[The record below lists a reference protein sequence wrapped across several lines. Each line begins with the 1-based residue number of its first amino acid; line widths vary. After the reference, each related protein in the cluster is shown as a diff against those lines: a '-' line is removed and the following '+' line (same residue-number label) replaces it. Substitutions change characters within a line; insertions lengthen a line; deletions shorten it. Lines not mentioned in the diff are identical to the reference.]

1 MVRQTRAVTMR
12 RVVIGLLLLAAAG
25 SWALA
30 GRYGVDGTEDIKL
43 TDAAVEQLVPGDGSP
58 NVLRQSE
65 IGIDLATGWTGVLSV
80 NGVEIPEDQYRRN
93 EPLNQVFFTP
103 GEGQEIERLPA
114 GPVIVVATI
123 WRPVAGESRE
133 DGRQVVWR
141 FNVL

>member
-1 MVRQTRAVTMR
+1 M
-12 RVVIGLLLLAAAG
+12 IGLLLLAAAG
-25 SWALA
+25 TWALA

-43 TDAAVEQLVPGDGSP
+43 TDAAVEQLIPGDGSP

-65 IGIDLATGWTGVLSV
+65 IGIDLATGWTGVLAV

-93 EPLNQVFFTP
+93 DPLNQVFFTP
-103 GEGQEIERLPA
+103 GEGKEIERLPA
-114 GPVIVVATI
+114 GPVIVTATI
-123 WRPVAGESRE
+123 WRPVQGETRD